1 MLAGK
6 IQLTTERDLGY
17 NKDGKIVVNI
27 RRISLMARPLL
38 TLQKRTELYTRAMKL
53 KNGENYNLNFIDKK

>member
-1 MLAGK
+1 M
-6 IQLTTERDLGY
+6 TTERDLGY